1 MSNAINAIIIII
13 IILILVGLI
22 TVTINISQIRKNW
35 DDYKCNPIFIPFSKI
50 FSSKSASETF
60 NTCINNYVK
69 NFMKIFLSPFLDI
82 FNNFISY
89 GNIITSFLENFKNL
103 VNIFK
108 IDLGAFKEYFQEI
121 INTVIDTMEQILNS
135 IQDALGGIK
144 TILELIQKGYLQS
157 IQGIDSFL
165 DTTSLG
171 ALIMNLD
178 TL

>member
-22 TVTINISQIRKNW
+22 TVTINISKIKKNW
-35 DDYKCNPIFIPFSKI
+35 DEYKCNPIFIPFSKI

-69 NFMKIFLSPFLDI
+69 SFMEIFLSPFLDI
-82 FNNFISY
+82 FDSFISY

-121 INTVIDTMEQILNS
+121 ITTVIESMEQILIS
-135 IQDALGGIK
+135 IQNALNGIK
-144 TILELIQKGYLQS
+144 TILGIIQDGYLNS
-157 IQGIDSFL
+157 LQGVDNFL
-165 DTTSLG
+165 ETTSLG